1 MNKSVIFGEK
11 VNYIHNKT
19 RKHFFENV
27 LIPSIK
33 FFTGDL
39 YTFEEIWGMLKE
51 NPNLYEPRL
60 PRSNYFVLK
69 LPRLD
74 KFKLLNDFYV
84 NVQGQ
89 NILLTELPYTINPE
103 PLNVT
108 FTGTRFIS
116 SRLSDLKAVVGPRE
130 LYYQYASGDG
140 IFKQHLNITDK
151 EDLSF
156 IPKYIC
162 VLFVE
167 ENSVY
172 YSDSSF
178 NASVIKDSNFSIRW
192 NFVFPINKNLKD
204 VNSVFEATCNY
215 KLTYEDVMI

>member
-1 MNKSVIFGEK
+1 MKKSVIFGEK

-27 LIPSIK
+27 LIPSIR

-39 YTFEEIWGMLKE
+39 YTFEEVWSALKE

-60 PRSNYFVLK
+60 PRSNYFVLN

-74 KFKLLNDFYV
+74 KFNLLDDFYI

-89 NILLTELPYTINPE
+89 NVLLTELPYVLSPE

-116 SRLSDLKAVVGPRE
+116 TKLADIKTVIGPRE
-130 LYYQYASGDG
+130 LYYQYSSGDG
-140 IFKQHLNITDK
+140 MFKAHLNIADK
-151 EDLSF
+151 EELSF
-156 IPKYIC
+156 TPKYIC

-172 YSDSSF
+172 YSDKSF
-178 NASVIKDSNFSIRW
+178 NSAVIKDANFSIKW

-204 VNSVFEATCNY
+204 TNSIFEGNCNY
-215 KLTYEDVMI
+215 KMTYEDVMI